1 MTTTPSPLRPSRR
14 RLQFAVTAILVSAAI
29 AALLATGVAEPSPNL
44 KVAYFV
50 CVAMG
55 VLGLIQLVVALT
67 SGPQSDSLERPRE

>member
-29 AALLATGVAEPSPNL
+29 AALLATGFAEPSPNL

-50 CVAMG
+50 CVAVG
-55 VLGLIQLVVALT
+55 VVGLIQLVVALT
-67 SGPQSDSLERPRE
+67 TGSSPSTERP